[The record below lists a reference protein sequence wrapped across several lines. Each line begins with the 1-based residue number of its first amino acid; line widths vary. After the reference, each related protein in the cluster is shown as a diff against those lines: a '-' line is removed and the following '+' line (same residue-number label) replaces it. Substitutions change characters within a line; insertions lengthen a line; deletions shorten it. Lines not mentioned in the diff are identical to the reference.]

1 MNAPCVW
8 QTTDSLNLFG
18 CVALKHILFDLNE
31 FRIRVGFAII
41 FYHEESL
48 I

>member
-1 MNAPCVW
+1 MHVPCVW
-8 QTTDSLNLFG
+8 QTTYRLNLFG
-18 CVALKHILFDLNE
+18 SAALKHILFDLNE

-41 FYHEESL
+41 CYHEESL

>member
-1 MNAPCVW
+1 MNVHLVW
-8 QTTDSLNLFG
+8 QTTYRLNLFG
-18 CVALKHILFDLNE
+18 YVPLKHFLFDLNE
-31 FRIRVGFAII
+31 FRIRCFAII